1 MPDQAFPYPQV
12 LDEEQADNLA
22 MLVDPTEKFMTEVN
36 DSAWNDTNEVISY
49 DFYPVCIKD
58 S

>member
-22 MLVDPTEKFMTEVN
+22 ILVDPTEKFMTEVN
-36 DSAWNDTNEVISY
+36 DSAWNDTNEVIS
-49 DFYPVCIKD
+49 
-58 S
+58 